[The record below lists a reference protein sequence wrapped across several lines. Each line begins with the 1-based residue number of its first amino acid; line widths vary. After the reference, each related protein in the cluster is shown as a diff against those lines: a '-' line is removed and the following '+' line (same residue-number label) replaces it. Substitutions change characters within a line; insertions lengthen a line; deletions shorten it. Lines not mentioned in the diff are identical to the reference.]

1 MLHNDPIAQL
11 NAFEYLSDSGGDI
24 HSIQQR
30 SKGVH
35 TQLAIIVMLLVV
47 FLRNT
52 FCTIKLLVKDAT
64 KTSHWFC
71 FITAV
76 VGVFF
81 LGCIALPHHL
91 PGGPSCN
98 IVIWSAISGMSIS
111 TMSIN
116 SVLLERAY
124 LANQRNKWL
133 LAAGVLLILPAPM
146 LLLVMWL
153 HVTPTY
159 SPASGCYITFP
170 PIFPYFRLL
179 IDAPPNLV
187 FSAAFSLVI
196 YRQYK
201 KFGDRCWKQLAKEG
215 ISTMLL
221 VILSNVICM
230 ICNIFSVFG
239 ESTDILFIVDWWVT
253 STLLVEST
261 RRMESSRQRATGSGG
276 SSSSTAL
283 RSTDVRQSIEQTTQK
298 SSQFW
303 QVQRNTVLTAF
314 RR

>member
-11 NAFEYLSDSGGDI
+11 NAFEYLADTGGDI
-24 HSIQQR
+24 HSIQRR

-35 TQLAIIVMLLVV
+35 IQLIIIVVLLVMFV
-47 FLRNT
+47 RNT
-52 FCTIKLLVKDAT
+52 FCTIRLLISNAYKLA
-64 KTSHWFC
+64 HWCC
-71 FITAV
+71 FITTFT
-76 VGVFF
+76 GILF
-81 LGCIALPHHL
+81 LGGIALPHHL

-98 IVIWSAISGMSIS
+98 VVIWTAISGMTVS

-124 LANQRNKWL
+124 LANQRNKWF
-133 LAAGVLLILPAPM
+133 LAAGILLILPAPM
-146 LLLVMWL
+146 LLLIAWL

-159 SPASGCYITFP
+159 NPSSGCYIVFP
-170 PIFPYFRLL
+170 LLFPYFRLL

-187 FSAAFSLVI
+187 FSVAFSLVI

-201 KFGDRCWKQLAKEG
+201 RYGDRCWRRLAKEG

-221 VILSNVICM
+221 VILSNLICM
-230 ICNIFSVFG
+230 LCNIFSVFG
-239 ESTDILFIVDWWVT
+239 EATDVLFIVDWWIT

-261 RRMESSRQRATGSGG
+261 RRIESSQRHG
-276 SSSSTAL
+276 SSSDSSGTAL
-283 RSTDVRQSIEQTTQK
+283 RTADIRQSIERSDITST
-298 SSQFW
+298 QFW
-303 QVQRNTVLTAF
+303 QVQRETVLGAF